1 MPQNPRGFRDPRIL
15 AALARNYQ
23 ADYQFWA
30 EEYITAVSQ
39 LHFIRKRNLPPLF
52 DLFQG
57 KLHTFE
63 VSVRAAKLGLGE
75 VKRFVD
81 GARHEFVTK
90 YNVPIYPELED
101 LSQKLESDPRIERI
115 QRQYRR
121 LSRYEDDIIHTIA
134 RIKISLQGEGPLE
147 SDDDVIIEGVELWT
161 QELTQ
166 KILEAEALEV
176 NLGRFLKSIRRSLV
190 AIQIYHELTEES
202 MAEMNEEEIANVPS
216 ADLNIFV
223 GDMLRTLAVKN
234 QDGQIILEDNEVVLP
249 LMNHMDDS
257 DDEEE

>member
-15 AALARNYQ
+15 AALARNYR

-57 KLHTFE
+57 KMHTFE
-63 VSVRAAKLGLGE
+63 VSVRAIKLGLGE
-75 VKRFVD
+75 VKRFVNS
-81 GARHEFVTK
+81 ARHEFVTK

-101 LSQKLESDPRIERI
+101 LSQKFESDPRMERI

-121 LSRYEDDIIHTIA
+121 LSRYEEDMIHTIA
-134 RIKISLQGEGPLE
+134 RIKISLEGEGPLE
-147 SDDDVIIEGVELWT
+147 SDDEVVIEGVELWT

-176 NLGRFLKSIRRSLV
+176 NLGRFLKSIRRTLV
-190 AIQIYHELTEES
+190 AIQIYHELTDES
-202 MAEMNEEEIANVPS
+202 LAEMNEEEIANVPS
-216 ADLNIFV
+216 ANLNIYV
-223 GDMLRTLAVKN
+223 GDLLRTLTVKN
-234 QDGQIILEDNEVVLP
+234 QDGQIILEDSEIVLP

>member
-23 ADYQFWA
+23 QEYQFWA
-30 EEYITAVSQ
+30 EEYVTAVSQ
-39 LHFIRKRNLPPLF
+39 LHFIRKRNLPPMF
-52 DLFQG
+52 DLYQG
-57 KLHTFE
+57 KLHTYE

-81 GARHEFVTK
+81 RARHEFVTK
-90 YNVPIYPELED
+90 YNVPIYTELEN
-101 LSQKLESDPRIERI
+101 LSEKLASDPRMERI
-115 QRQYRR
+115 QRQYRG
-121 LSRYEDDIIHTIA
+121 LSNFEDDIIYIIA
-134 RIKISLQGEGPLE
+134 RVKISLEGAGPLE

-190 AIQIYHELTEES
+190 AINLPRTYRGN
-202 MAEMNEEEIANVPS
+202 ACRNERGRDRECTA
-216 ADLNIFV
+216 
-223 GDMLRTLAVKN
+223 G
-234 QDGQIILEDNEVVLP
+234 
-249 LMNHMDDS
+249 
-257 DDEEE
+257 

>member
-1 MPQNPRGFRDPRIL
+1 MP
-15 AALARNYQ
+15 
-23 ADYQFWA
+23 
-30 EEYITAVSQ
+30 
-39 LHFIRKRNLPPLF
+39 
-52 DLFQG
+52 FQVYG
-57 KLHTFE
+57 HI
-63 VSVRAAKLGLGE
+63 S
-75 VKRFVD
+75 
-81 GARHEFVTK
+81 TK
-90 YNVPIYPELED
+90 
-101 LSQKLESDPRIERI
+101 I
-115 QRQYRR
+115 QTLVQYRR
-121 LSRYEDDIIHTIA
+121 LTRYEEDIIFTIA
-134 RIKISLQGEGPLE
+134 RIKISLEGDGPLE
-147 SDDDVIIEGVELWT
+147 SDDEVVIEGVELWT

-234 QDGQIILEDNEVVLP
+234 QDGQIILEDSEIVLP